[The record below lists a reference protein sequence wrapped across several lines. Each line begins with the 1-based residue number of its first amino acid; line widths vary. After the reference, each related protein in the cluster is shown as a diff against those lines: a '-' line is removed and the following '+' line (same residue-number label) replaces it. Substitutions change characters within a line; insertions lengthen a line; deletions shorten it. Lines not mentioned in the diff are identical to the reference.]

1 MKDNE
6 KPRIL
11 ITDDS
16 EMNRSI
22 LLDILGEEYEIV
34 EAENGAEA
42 VVMLRQYA
50 SEISLVLLDIVMP
63 EMDGFE
69 VLSIMNKEHWI
80 EDIPVIIISAEN
92 SSTYLERAFDLG
104 VTDYI
109 SRPFD
114 DLIVHRRVINTILLY
129 GKQKRLLGMVADQ
142 IFEKEKR
149 SSLMID
155 ILSHIVEFRNG
166 ESGMHVI
173 NIHTITEYL
182 LKNLGRISDKYQFTH
197 EEIEIISTAS
207 ALHDVGKIAIPS
219 EVLNKPGKFTD
230 EEYAIMKKH
239 AAIGDEM
246 LQQIPLSQGE
256 PLVKVAREICR
267 WHHERYD
274 GRGYPDGLKGD
285 DIPISAQI
293 VALADVY
300 DALTSERCYKKAFS
314 HEKALEMIV
323 NGECGAFN
331 PLLLECF
338 QDVADEIRKELTK
351 GYGRKPVDNGDV
363 RVIADEILHRKELTA
378 SERTLR
384 LLEHERAKYRF
395 FASMSNEIQFEYT
408 IDPPM
413 ITISD
418 WGAELLGI
426 KEITKDPIHDESMLA
441 LLGEETLRGISKA
454 LRNTTP
460 DNPLIQYNCQV
471 HIGGEIR
478 WYRIIGRATWSVEEP
493 VEYQGAIGK
502 AVDIHTEHTRITNL
516 ERMSSHDGL
525 TGLLNQGAA
534 PGVIQ
539 ERLDNNPGSN
549 FALLILDL
557 DYFKSANDQ
566 YGHIFGNHVLQYL
579 ADKLRQS
586 VRSGDIIARV
596 GGDEFLI
603 FLQYREGFELA
614 VDRIFTSLFGGEY
627 GGFKISISMGVAKT
641 SDRIKDYETL
651 FQCADQAL
659 YVAKRAGRGQYKFYD
674 EESMKDTLSVISPID
689 CDVEGHT
696 LSKE

>member
-1 MKDNE
+1 MKYNE

-11 ITDDS
+11 IADDS

-22 LLDILGEEYEIV
+22 LLDILGDEYEIV

-42 VVMLRQYA
+42 VVMLRQYG

-69 VLSIMNKEHWI
+69 VLAIMNKEHWI
-80 EDIPVIIISAEN
+80 EDVPVIIISAES

-114 DLIVHRRVINTILLY
+114 GLIVHRRVINTILLY

-182 LKNLGRISDKYQFTH
+182 LKNISQKTDKYQFTH
-197 EEIEIISTAS
+197 EEIETISTAS

-230 EEYAIMKKH
+230 EEYEIMKTH
-239 AAIGDEM
+239 AAIGDSM

-256 PLVKVAREICR
+256 PLIKVAREICR

-285 DIPISAQI
+285 EIPISAQI

-300 DALTSERCYKKAFS
+300 DALTSERCYKKAFT

-338 QDVADEIRKELTK
+338 QEVADEIKQELTK
-351 GYGRKPVDNGDV
+351 GYDRKNVDNEDV
-363 RVIADEILHRKELTA
+363 RVIADEILRRKELTA

-408 IDPPM
+408 VDPSM
-413 ITISD
+413 ITVSD

-426 KEITKDPIHDESMLA
+426 KEITMDPIHDES
-441 LLGEETLRGISKA
+441 LLNLIGEESLRGIADA

-460 DNPLIQYNCQV
+460 DNPVIHYNCQV
-471 HIGGEIR
+471 HIGGESR
-478 WYRIIGRATWSVEEP
+478 WYRIISRATWSVDEP

-525 TGLLNQGAA
+525 TGLLNQAAA
-534 PGVIQ
+534 PGIIQ

-586 VRSGDIIARV
+586 VRGGDIIARV

-603 FLQYREGFELA
+603 FLQYREGFEQA
-614 VDRIFTSLFGGEY
+614 VERIFTSLFGGEY

-641 SDRIKDYETL
+641 SDSIKDYETL

-674 EESMKDTLSVISPID
+674 EETMKDTLSVISPID
-689 CDVEGHT
+689 CDTEGRT
-696 LSKE
+696 LPRE

>member
-1 MKDNE
+1 MMIS
-6 KPRIL
+6 RIL

-230 EEYAIMKKH
+230 EEYAIMKKLFYL
-239 AAIGDEM
+239 M
-246 LQQIPLSQGE
+246 
-256 PLVKVAREICR
+256 
-267 WHHERYD
+267 
-274 GRGYPDGLKGD
+274 
-285 DIPISAQI
+285 
-293 VALADVY
+293 
-300 DALTSERCYKKAFS
+300 
-314 HEKALEMIV
+314 
-323 NGECGAFN
+323 
-331 PLLLECF
+331 
-338 QDVADEIRKELTK
+338 
-351 GYGRKPVDNGDV
+351 
-363 RVIADEILHRKELTA
+363 
-378 SERTLR
+378 
-384 LLEHERAKYRF
+384 
-395 FASMSNEIQFEYT
+395 
-408 IDPPM
+408 
-413 ITISD
+413 
-418 WGAELLGI
+418 
-426 KEITKDPIHDESMLA
+426 MLA
-441 LLGEETLRGISKA
+441 LPMIFVA
-454 LRNTTP
+454 CDDD
-460 DNPLIQYNCQV
+460 DNLP
-471 HIGGEIR
+471 R
-478 WYRIIGRATWSVEEP
+478 
-493 VEYQGAIGK
+493 
-502 AVDIHTEHTRITNL
+502 VDITVDFDNVANVDGELYIVKGDSLIVNSINVTNL
-516 ERMSSHDGL
+516 ESGKKAIATSAIYYLDGIRIGASIFSPFYYRFPTENLELDSYRFSIETEIFAVDKTPAVALLSYDL
-525 TGLLNQGAA
+525 TVVESKEDIPNGIDPGQGA
-534 PGVIQ
+534 
-539 ERLDNNPGSN
+539 
-549 FALLILDL
+549 
-557 DYFKSANDQ
+557 
-566 YGHIFGNHVLQYL
+566 
-579 ADKLRQS
+579 
-586 VRSGDIIARV
+586 
-596 GGDEFLI
+596 
-603 FLQYREGFELA
+603 
-614 VDRIFTSLFGGEY
+614 
-627 GGFKISISMGVAKT
+627 
-641 SDRIKDYETL
+641 
-651 FQCADQAL
+651 
-659 YVAKRAGRGQYKFYD
+659 
-674 EESMKDTLSVISPID
+674 TLSDTP
-689 CDVEGHT
+689 T
-696 LSKE
+696 LKNK

>member
-1 MKDNE
+1 MKYNE
-6 KPRIL
+6 KPRVL
-11 ITDDS
+11 IADDS

-22 LLDILGEEYEIV
+22 LLDILGDEYEIV

-42 VVMLRQYA
+42 LVMLRQYG

-63 EMDGFE
+63 EMDGFD
-69 VLSIMNKEHWI
+69 VLTVMNKEHWI
-80 EDIPVIIISAEN
+80 EDVPVIIISAES

-182 LKNLGRISDKYQFTH
+182 LKNLGQITDKYQFTH

-230 EEYAIMKKH
+230 EEYAIMKTH

-285 DIPISAQI
+285 EIPISAQI

-314 HEKALEMIV
+314 HEKALEMIS

-338 QDVADEIRKELTK
+338 RGVADEIKKELTK
-351 GYGRKPVDNGDV
+351 GYNRKEIDNREV

-413 ITISD
+413 ITVSD

-426 KEITKDPIHDESMLA
+426 KEITMDPIHDENLLA
-441 LLGEETLRGISKA
+441 LIGEESLRGISEA

-460 DNPLIQYNCQV
+460 DNPVIHYNCQV

-478 WYRIIGRATWSVEEP
+478 WYRIISRATWSSEEP

-525 TGLLNQGAA
+525 TGLLNQAAA

-539 ERLDNNPGSN
+539 ERLDNNPGAN

-603 FLQYREGFELA
+603 FLQYKEGFELA

-627 GGFKISISMGVAKT
+627 GGFKISISMGVART
-641 SDRIKDYETL
+641 SDSIKDYEML

-659 YVAKRAGRGQYKFYD
+659 YAAKRAGRGQYKFYD

-689 CDVEGHT
+689 CDAEGRT
-696 LSKE
+696 LPKE